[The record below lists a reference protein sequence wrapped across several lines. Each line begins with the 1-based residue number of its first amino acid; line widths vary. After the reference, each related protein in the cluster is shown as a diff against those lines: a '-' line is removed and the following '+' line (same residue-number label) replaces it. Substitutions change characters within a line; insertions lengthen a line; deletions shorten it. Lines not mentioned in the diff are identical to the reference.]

1 MKDLDRDELTEV
13 GANRRPAAV
22 LRAGEYHPSQVAV
35 TSAGLPLPAA
45 LQAAAERAECA
56 PTARSGSRSRSQ

>member
-45 LQAAAERAECA
+45 LPWAPRASGAA
-56 PTARSGSRSRSQ
+56 